1 MFGMKE
7 KQSEE
12 PQTNPAET
20 TKAEEST
27 QDSSQDTTG
36 QKTANELSA
45 EEVTALREQAAKA
58 DEHWQRYLRA
68 VADLE
73 NFRKRATRER
83 QDAIKFGNE
92 SILQKLIPILDNLE
106 MALAAAQSD
115 DGPNVEALLTGV
127 SMIQQQFRS
136 VLAEAGLEEIDAR
149 GQPFDPN
156 LHEAM
161 SQQESTEIPEGHV
174 MQQLRKGYRLKERL
188 LRPASVIV
196 AKEPSQ

>member
-7 KQSEE
+7 KQPEE

-20 TKAEEST
+20 TKADESAK
-27 QDSSQDTTG
+27 DSSPDTTG
-36 QKTANELSA
+36 QKAANELSA
-45 EEVTALREQAAKA
+45 EEVNVLREQAAKA
-58 DEHWQRYLRA
+58 DEHWQRYLRS

-73 NFRKRATRER
+73 NLRKRAAREK

-92 SILQKLIPILDNLE
+92 SILQKLIPVLDNLD

-115 DGPNVEALLTGV
+115 DGPNVEALQTGV

-156 LHEAM
+156 LHEAV
-161 SQQESTEIPEGHV
+161 SQQESTEVPEGHV
-174 MQQLRKGYRLKERL
+174 MQQLRMGYRLKERL

-196 AKEPSQ
+196 AKETSQ